1 MKTEY
6 SGKYYRTT
14 LAALS
19 PSVDNIR
26 QMVGATRHAFNRRSL
41 VELEEIKQLQEDI
54 ITLDL
59 DEFFEEIELAQA
71 EPGNAD
77 NFYLRKLYGILGQ
90 LEHIADEL
98 KKLGEPIRRKIKES
112 ALIADKDYFHIND
125 LFTHVKGLLRGLADL
140 FHAEN
145 PPLKR
150 YLLGEADHMLE
161 HCFTAATE
169 HETTMT
175 HSFGH
180 PHAFAIYLE
189 MLEKFKLVLNHLKN
203 IVTIM
208 DEKP

>member
-1 MKTEY
+1 MKTVCPD
-6 SGKYYRTT
+6 KDYRTT

-19 PSVDNIR
+19 PTVDNIR
-26 QMVGATRHAFNRRSL
+26 LMVGATRQAFNRSSL
-41 VELEEIKQLQEDI
+41 AELEETQRLQEI

-59 DEFFEEIELAQA
+59 DEFFEEVELAQA
-71 EPGNAD
+71 EKANEGNP
-77 NFYLRKLYGILGQ
+77 YLKKLYGILGH
-90 LEHIADEL
+90 LEHIADEM
-98 KKLGEPIRRKIKES
+98 KRMGEPIQRKIKEA
-112 ALIADKDYFHIND
+112 ALIADKDYFHVND
-125 LFTHVKGLLRGLADL
+125 LFTHIKGLLRGLADL

-169 HETTMT
+169 HETTMS

-189 MLEKFKLVLNHLKN
+189 LLEKFKLILNHLKN

-208 DEKP
+208 AEKP

>member
-6 SGKYYRTT
+6 SDKYYRTT

-19 PSVDNIR
+19 PTVDNIR
-26 QMVGATRHAFNRRSL
+26 LMVGATRQAFNRSSL
-41 VELEEIKQLQEDI
+41 AELEEIQRLQEI

-59 DEFFEEIELAQA
+59 DEFFEEVELAQA
-71 EPGNAD
+71 EKANEGNP
-77 NFYLRKLYGILGQ
+77 YLKKLYGILGH
-90 LEHIADEL
+90 LEHIADEM
-98 KKLGEPIRRKIKES
+98 KRMGEPIQRKIKE
-112 ALIADKDYFHIND
+112 ATLIADKDYFHVND
-125 LFTHVKGLLRGLADL
+125 LFTHIKGLLRGLADL

-169 HETTMT
+169 HETTMS

-189 MLEKFKLVLNHLKN
+189 LLEKFKLILNHLKN

-208 DEKP
+208 AEKP

>member
-6 SGKYYRTT
+6 SEKYYRSQ

-19 PSVDNIR
+19 PSVDNLRLMCGAAR
-26 QMVGATRHAFNRRSL
+26 QAFNRSSL
-41 VELEEIKQLQEDI
+41 AELEEIKRLQDD

-59 DEFFEEIELAQA
+59 DEFFEEVELAQA
-71 EPGNAD
+71 EKGNEG
-77 NFYLRKLYGILGQ
+77 NPFLKKIYGILGH
-90 LEHIADEL
+90 LEHIGDEL
-98 KKLGEPIRRKIKES
+98 NKIAEPIQRKIKES
-112 ALIADKDYFHIND
+112 TLIADRDYFHVND

-150 YLLGEADHMLE
+150 YLLGETDNLLE
-161 HCFTAATE
+161 HCFKAATE
-169 HETTMT
+169 HETTMS

-189 MLEKFKLVLNHLKN
+189 MLEKFKLMLNHLIN
-203 IVTIM
+203 IVKIM